1 LPSAPFPSTL
11 YTMTTASLKSSFDE
25 WQVDAP
31 WADWNGRR
39 RLAVALLIG
48 LPFLVGGLALIGSL
62 GTSLCAVWG
71 GQCTP
76 EEEQEIRTLST
87 VVWVNYFVII
97 ASFTLLFLL
106 RRRVFWLVAAVLGL
120 IGFLDVVL

>member
-1 LPSAPFPSTL
+1 MA
-11 YTMTTASLKSSFDE
+11 TASLKSSFNE
-25 WQVDAP
+25 WQVGAP
-31 WADWNGRR
+31 WADWTGRR

-48 LPFLVGGLALIGSL
+48 LPLLVGGLALVRSL

-97 ASFTLLFLL
+97 ASFALLFLL
-106 RRRVFWLVAAVLGL
+106 RRRIFWLVAVILGL